1 MRAEADIPGIV
12 EFSHRVPGKPLSDFV
27 QLFWY
32 WIGHPH
38 PYAKECILPMGS
50 VELIIQL
57 NNSKVSHSGMTGPR
71 SESFLIERRAT
82 DQLLGVHFKPGGAF
96 PFLGFPYAELHNKQ
110 ITLADLWGERL
121 AGRLLCLLNEAR
133 TVELKDQFY
142 GDRVG
147 AVRDLTGNQWWIASH
162 KEEMSSEEMTRRAAA
177 RNPS

>member
-1 MRAEADIPGIV
+1 
-12 EFSHRVPGKPLSDFV
+12 
-27 QLFWY
+27 
-32 WIGHPH
+32 
-38 PYAKECILPMGS
+38 
-50 VELIIQL
+50 
-57 NNSKVSHSGMTGPR
+57 MTGPR